1 LVVYGQV
8 SFPKMTTTRGIL
20 SLLRVRDS
28 PIGFVASER
37 GLRSWLAVR

>member
-20 SLLRVRDS
+20 SLLRVL
-28 PIGFVASER
+28 VA
-37 GLRSWLAVR
+37 